1 VNVNEQAAHP
11 SMSVSAEIYGSLFM
25 RGTGRSNSILP
36 AIFTS
41 FVGQC
46 LKQSH
51 NNIRKNLSFSCALQ
65 YCFFNS
71 TRTSRMGQGIEI
83 ERDPSTGIGYIL
95 DKNPSDGSLIQKV
108 PCSTRGE
115 INAKIESLQEKQ
127 STWTLVPLEERVQLL
142 RNAVKHLLI
151 EKDDLATLIS
161 QEMGKTLPESRAELD
176 DIEELTGTSLD
187 LMKQANEPQ
196 VVENACIVRDPL
208 GVIAILSPW
217 NFPAAEII
225 FHLLPALV
233 AGNAVVVKPSEVVPL
248 VGQFVISKLL
258 QYSTSGLPVALPID
272 IVQGDGEVGEAL
284 VMHDGIHAVC
294 MTGSSAVGKKV
305 MENCGKRLKRVIL
318 EVSDVTLT
326 DNIGCLKID
335 LCIYWSVKS

>member
-1 VNVNEQAAHP
+1 MACTA
-11 SMSVSAEIYGSLFM
+11 SS
-25 RGTGRSNSILP
+25 SIR
-36 AIFTS
+36 AVFKYS
-41 FVGQC
+41 VGQY

-51 NNIRKNLSFSCALQ
+51 NKIRKNLNLRCTLQ
-65 YCFFNS
+65 YCLLNS
-71 TRTSRMGQGIEI
+71 TRSLRMGQGIEI

-95 DKNPSDGSLIQKV
+95 DKNPSDGSLLQKV

-127 STWTLVPLEERVQLL
+127 TKWSLVPLEERVQLL
-142 RNAVKHLLI
+142 RNAVKHLLV
-151 EKDDLATLIS
+151 EKDDLAILIS

-176 DIEELTGTSLD
+176 DIGELTGTSLD

-196 VVENACIVRDPL
+196 VIENACIIRDPL
-208 GVIAILSPW
+208 GVVAILSPW

-233 AGNAVVVKPSEVVPL
+233 AGNAVIVKPSEVVPL

-258 QYSTSGLPVALPID
+258 QYSVSSLTVTLPID

-284 VMHDGIHAVC
+284 VMHEGIHAIC

-318 EVSDVTLT
+318 EVSVGAMTKD
-326 DNIGCLKID
+326 IG
-335 LCIYWSVKS
+335 YSE

>member
-1 VNVNEQAAHP
+1 
-11 SMSVSAEIYGSLFM
+11 
-25 RGTGRSNSILP
+25 
-36 AIFTS
+36 
-41 FVGQC
+41 
-46 LKQSH
+46 
-51 NNIRKNLSFSCALQ
+51 
-65 YCFFNS
+65 
-71 TRTSRMGQGIEI
+71 MGQGIEI

-142 RNAVKHLLI
+142 RNAVKHLLM